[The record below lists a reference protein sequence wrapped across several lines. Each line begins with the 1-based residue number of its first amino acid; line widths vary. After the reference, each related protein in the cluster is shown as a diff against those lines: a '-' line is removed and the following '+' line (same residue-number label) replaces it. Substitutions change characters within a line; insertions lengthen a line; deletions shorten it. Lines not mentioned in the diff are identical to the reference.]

1 MPAPSFTA
9 PTYHSSATPL
19 PQRRFLV
26 ITLPIRR
33 CIVADHRWEDG
44 AVARV
49 GCALPIGRGRVRS
62 KKRIVGEEV
71 EEKNTNEDAIIQ
83 NTSQKINNLDV
94 INIIQVK
101 AISV

>member
-1 MPAPSFTA
+1 M
-9 PTYHSSATPL
+9 
-19 PQRRFLV
+19 
-26 ITLPIRR
+26 
-33 CIVADHRWEDG
+33 ADHRWEDG

-49 GCALPIGRGRVRS
+49 GCALTIGRGRVRS

>member
-9 PTYHSSATPL
+9 PTSLHSATPL

-26 ITLPIRR
+26 IILPIRH